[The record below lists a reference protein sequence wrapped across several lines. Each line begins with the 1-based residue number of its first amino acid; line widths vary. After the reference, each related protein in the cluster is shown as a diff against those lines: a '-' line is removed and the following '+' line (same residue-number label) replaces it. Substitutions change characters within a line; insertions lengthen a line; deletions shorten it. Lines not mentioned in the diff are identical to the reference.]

1 MSRVG
6 LRKRK
11 LRSRVRGLTK
21 LPHRPAPAQNGTS
34 SSQPARVTCLL
45 QILQALYHPH
55 SKLETSRWLPRL
67 FTWPSLA
74 HKHESW
80 QNSSVMGCTTWREGG
95 SYLLRNISSVYPCTS
110 KGLDVPWESL
120 ALAESQQV
128 CWERSAGADSQTRNT
143 QTSPPHTHTSH
154 LMHACAHIPPT
165 PDSHLIKFLI
175 SFSAHVFTIFLG
187 LPLQ

>member
-1 MSRVG
+1 MARHPPNLLVSPACFKSCRLSITLTVNSKPHVGSQGFSRDPA
-6 LRKRK
+6 
-11 LRSRVRGLTK
+11 
-21 LPHRPAPAQNGTS
+21 LPS
-34 SSQPARVTCLL
+34 
-45 QILQALYHPH
+45 
-55 SKLETSRWLPRL
+55 
-67 FTWPSLA
+67 
-74 HKHESW
+74 KHESW